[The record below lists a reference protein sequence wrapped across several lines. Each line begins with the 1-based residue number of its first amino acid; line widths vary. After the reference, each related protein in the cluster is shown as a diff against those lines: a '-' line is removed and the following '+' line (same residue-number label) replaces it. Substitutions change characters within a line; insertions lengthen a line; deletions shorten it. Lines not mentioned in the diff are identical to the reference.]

1 MTALLFPLILLG
13 AFYLL
18 VLRPQQSRVRKHNA
32 LVASVA
38 VGDEVVTAGGI
49 VGTIASVNDRD
60 FDLDVGNGVVLRVVR
75 GAIATKAP
83 TAEEGSE

>member
-1 MTALLFPLILLG
+1 MAPLLFPLILLG
-13 AFYLL
+13 AFYFF
-18 VLRPQQSRVRKHNA
+18 VLRPQQRRVRAHSD

-49 VGTIASVNDRD
+49 VGIVTGMNDRD
-60 FDLDVGNGVVLRVVR
+60 FDVEVAKGVVLRIVR

-83 TAEEGSE
+83 TPPEDSA